1 MGHVVGAAARGL
13 GRGVLVEL
21 RGPLGAGKTTLSQ
34 GIGTGMGL
42 DERVTSPTFALVHEH
57 GLSEGIP
64 IFVHVDLYR
73 TDSEDEV
80 RQLALD
86 EALDAGAIV
95 AVEWPE
101 QAGAVLREATDEVL
115 TIRVGPCAADEEVDI
130 TVGKRDA
137 ELGPADPDRVRDVE
151 IGFTDTDRVSEAQ
164 MGDRPRR
171 LDFEARGAG
180 AERILESLSRAIE
193 SAGAERGVRRAGAAR

>member
-1 MGHVVGAAARGL
+1 MGHVVGAAACGL

-21 RGPLGAGKTTLSQ
+21 RGPLGVGKTTLSQ

-42 DERVTSPTFALVHEH
+42 DERVTSPTFALIHEH

-115 TIRVGPCAADEEVDI
+115 TIRVGPCAADVDQ
-130 TVGKRDA
+130 A
-137 ELGPADPDRVRDVE
+137 PD
-151 IGFTDTDRVSEAQ
+151 GA

-171 LDFEARGAG
+171 LDFEARGTG
-180 AERILESLSRAIE
+180 AEGILESLSRAIE
-193 SAGAERGVRRAGAAR
+193 SEGAERGVRRAGAAR